1 MRTSIYVFSLISSV
15 AAIAALIYLGSTIF
29 PVTIYDSLPA
39 EVHGAGSLQEMLIAL
54 LTVVFAARILGWVA
68 QALKQPRVVGEIVGG
83 LALGPSLL
91 GHYFPSTMSFLIPA
105 TSMPLLSII
114 AQLGVLLFMF
124 TIGLELDL
132 GILRKTGARA
142 LAISQVSIVFPF
154 MLGVILSLSIF
165 QSMAPLGIGFPSFAL
180 FIGVSISVTAFPV
193 LARILS
199 DFNLT
204 KTPIGTLALSCAAI
218 VDATA
223 WCLLAFVV
231 GILQDSINDALM
243 TTVLTASFIA
253 LMIMAARPLL
263 IRWVNK
269 IESTSSKIDESTLAL
284 VLGGLLVSATF
295 TELIGIHALF
305 GAFFF
310 GAIFPSESRIA
321 RELTAKLQDLVR
333 VFFLPAFFAYTGLR
347 TEVGL
352 LHDHYEFVIAGLIL
366 AVAIFGKFGGAFAA
380 AKLSGMNWRDSA
392 IIGVLMNTRGL
403 VELIVLNVGLDL
415 HVISPRLFT
424 MLVLMAVLTTLAT
437 GPGLLLLGV
446 GRNGSRA
453 TP

>member
-1 MRTSIYVFSLISSV
+1 MRTFIYAFSLFSSV
-15 AAIAALIYLGSTIF
+15 AAISALVYLGSTIF
-29 PVTIYDSLPA
+29 PVTIYDTLPA
-39 EVHGAGSLQEMLIAL
+39 EFHLAGSLQEMLIAL
-54 LTVVFAARILGWVA
+54 LTVVLTARLLGWVA
-68 QALKQPRVVGEIVGG
+68 QTLKQPRVVGEIVGG
-83 LALGPSLL
+83 LLLGPSVL
-91 GHYFPSTMSFLIPA
+91 GHFFPQTMAFLIPG
-105 TSMPLLSII
+105 TSMPFLSII

-132 GILRKTGARA
+132 GILRKAGAKA

-154 MLGVILSLSIF
+154 LLGVVLSLSIY
-165 QSMAPLGIGFPSFAL
+165 QSMAPLGVGFPSFAL

-199 DFNLT
+199 DFNLH
-204 KTPIGTLALSCAAI
+204 KTALGTLALSCAAI

-231 GILQDSINDALM
+231 GILQDTISEAFM
-243 TTVLTASFIA
+243 TTAMTAAYIV
-253 LMIMAARPLL
+253 LMIVAARPLVTKW
-263 IRWVNK
+263 ISHV
-269 IESTSSKIDESTLAL
+269 ESKSPKIDESTLAI
-284 VLGGLLVSATF
+284 VLGGLLISATF

-310 GAIFPSESRIA
+310 GAIFPSESRVA

-333 VFFLPAFFAYTGLR
+333 VFFLPAFFAFTGLR
-347 TEVGL
+347 TEIGL
-352 LHDHYEFVIAGLIL
+352 LHDRYEIVIAGLIL
-366 AVAIFGKFGGAFAA
+366 LVAIFGKFGGTFVA
-380 AKLSGMNWRDSA
+380 AKFSGMNWRDSA
-392 IIGVLMNTRGL
+392 IMGVLMNTRGL

-446 GRNGSRA
+446 GRNRPKSQD
-453 TP
+453 